1 MSGEEDGRDGDNI
14 NVVIRVRPISNK
26 EAKNHDASIIQ
37 FPGEGQIWVR
47 AKTTPLHTYLLPAG
61 GRGEGEPQTVH
72 LQCGVRAG
80 GHAGG
85 CTGA

>member
-47 AKTTPLHTYLLPAG
+47 AKATPLTAYLELLLAG
-61 GRGEGEPQTVH
+61 GRG
-72 LQCGVRAG
+72 
-80 GHAGG
+80 
-85 CTGA
+85 